1 MELFFISSWIGHV
14 EFTWQRKSKFFI
26 DKIIVDTCMSCVQG
40 VHDQKIFD
48 EEMME
53 DEDSEE
59 DDEEEDDPHDEVE
72 VEEEE
77 EEGEAPAERRRG
89 LLDSDSEGEDPEEVL
104 GRRPQEKSTFEK
116 QQEKV

>member
-1 MELFFISSWIGHV
+1 MFFFSQTSIFVPLG
-14 EFTWQRKSKFFI
+14 FFVNRSI
-26 DKIIVDTCMSCVQG
+26 EEE
-40 VHDQKIFD
+40 HDQKMFD

-53 DEDSEE
+53 DEDNEE
-59 DDEEEDDPHDEVE
+59 DEEEEDDPHEE

-104 GRRPQEKSTFEK
+104 GRTPQEKSTFEK

>member
-1 MELFFISSWIGHV
+1 M
-14 EFTWQRKSKFFI
+14 
-26 DKIIVDTCMSCVQG
+26 
-40 VHDQKIFD
+40 FD

-53 DEDSEE
+53 DEDNEE
-59 DDEEEDDPHDEVE
+59 DEEEEEEDDPHEE

-77 EEGEAPAERRRG
+77 EEGEAPVERRRG

>member
-14 EFTWQRKSKFFI
+14 EFTWQRKSKFFT

-40 VHDQKIFD
+40 VHDQKMFD

-53 DEDSEE
+53 DEDNEE
-59 DDEEEDDPHDEVE
+59 DEEDDPHEE

-77 EEGEAPAERRRG
+77 EEGEAPAERRKSR
-89 LLDSDSEGEDPEEVL
+89 LDSDSEGEDPEEVL
-104 GRRPQEKSTFEK
+104 GRTPQEKSTFEK